1 MDIRG
6 RMKPNVEFSTAPIAD
21 IVFLLLIYFIL
32 TSSFVVTSSLEVELP
47 DGTAKNP
54 AGASNTITITSDL
67 QYAWNED
74 EVTKEELPALIEEVL
89 TDDDEENDAIACR
102 LDKTVPVEELTFVM
116 SKAKEF
122 GGKVII
128 MTKK

>member
-47 DGTAKNP
+47 DGSAKNP
-54 AGASNTITITSDL
+54 KGAANTITITTDL
-67 QYAWNED
+67 QYAWNEKT
-74 EVTKEELPALIEEVL
+74 VTKEDLPALIEEVL

-102 LDKTVPVEELTFVM
+102 LDKSVPVEELTFVM
-116 SKAKEF
+116 SKAKEH

>member
-47 DGTAKNP
+47 EGTAKSP
-54 AGASNTITITSDL
+54 AGASTTITITADL
-67 QYAWNED
+67 QYAWDDETVQKED
-74 EVTKEELPALIEEVL
+74 LRPRIEALL
-89 TDDDEENDAIACR
+89 TDDDDENDAIACR
-102 LDKTVPVEELTFVM
+102 LDKAVPVEELTHVM
-116 SKAKEF
+116 SIAKEF